1 MKLII
6 QIPCRDE
13 AETLPATIADLPREV
28 EGFEAVEWMVV
39 DDGSTDGTA
48 EVARA
53 LGVDHV
59 VRMSGN
65 QGLARTFMAGLVA
78 ATERGADVIVNTDA
92 DNQYCAADIPA
103 LVAPLVAGRADL
115 VIGARPIKTIR
126 HFSPTKRLLQVLGS
140 RAVRALSG
148 ADVRDAP
155 SGFRAMTRDAALRLN
170 VFGDFTYTIETVIQ
184 AGLSNL
190 RIASVPIR
198 VNDPTRPSRLFRS
211 NLGYIRRSLLTMLSV
226 YPIYRPAR
234 IFGLLALAFFAPG
247 AVLALRYLA
256 IMAAGEGKGHVQ
268 SVIASGAL
276 MLCAVFMAAIG
287 IVAHLQSINRRLLEE
302 IRYLERSRR
311 IREQFGSPP
320 GDDPV
325 WAPPRDRPTCLA
337 AEEGSHA

>member
-6 QIPCRDE
+6 QIPCLNE
-13 AETLPATIADLPREV
+13 AETLPATVADLPRQV
-28 EGFEAVEWMVV
+28 QGFEAVEWMVV

-59 VRMSGN
+59 VRMNGN
-65 QGLARTFMAGLVA
+65 QGLARAFMAGLVA

-92 DNQYCAADIPA
+92 DNQYCAADLGA
-103 LVAPLVAGRADL
+103 LVAPIVAGRADI
-115 VIGARPIKTIR
+115 VIGARPIKAIR
-126 HFSPTKRLLQVLGS
+126 HFSPAKRLLQVLGS
-140 RAVRALSG
+140 RVVRALSG
-148 ADVRDAP
+148 ADVGDAP

-190 RIASVPIR
+190 RITSVPVR
-198 VNDPTRPSRLFRS
+198 VNAPTRPSRLFRS
-211 NLGYIRRSLLTMLSV
+211 MAGYVRRSLLTMLSV
-226 YPIYRPAR
+226 YLIYRPAR
-234 IFGLLALAFFAPG
+234 IFGALALGFFAPG

-256 IMAAGEGKGHVQ
+256 LMATGEGKGHVQ
-268 SVIASGAL
+268 SVIASGVL
-276 MLCAVFMAAIG
+276 GLCAVFMAAIG

-311 IREQFGSPP
+311 VRERFGPPP
-320 GDDPV
+320 GDDP
-325 WAPPRDRPTCLA
+325 APTPPRDHRAYLLTG
-337 AEEGSHA
+337 EGAHG